1 MSKEYQAI
9 KGVGAGRSS
18 FQIGLRS
25 RLYAHEDHLLVVQS
39 TGYSEDYKRLFYRD
53 IRYVVMQKTYGQ
65 EVQAVISG
73 GLVLVTLILGLTT
86 TLWWWIPAM
95 LCVPCLIWFV
105 MNWVGGSAGKCY
117 ANTAIQTIELPA
129 PRRLNQLPKL
139 IEFLGTK
146 IPTA

>member
-1 MSKEYQAI
+1 MSKEYQKI
-9 KGVGAGRSS
+9 KGLGTGGSS
-18 FQIGLRS
+18 FQLGLRS

-65 EVQAVISG
+65 EVQAMISG
-73 GLVLVTLILGLTT
+73 GLVLVTLLLALTPMP
-86 TLWWWIPAM
+86 WWIPAL

-105 MNWVGGSAGKCY
+105 MNWLGGSAGKCY